1 MTLRNLR
8 VRNLLHPD
16 RQERHSPSGLGQAGD
31 RDYLSRDDIRRR
43 LDAWEAA
50 DPQYFA
56 RLKKRYGKP
65 KTK

>member
-1 MTLRNLR
+1 MTKETQPPKVQPRRN
-8 VRNLLHPD
+8 
-16 RQERHSPSGLGQAGD
+16 
-31 RDYLSRDDIRRR
+31 YLTREMIRRR

>member
-1 MTLRNLR
+1 MINRADNPKR
-8 VRNLLHPD
+8 PPARK
-16 RQERHSPSGLGQAGD
+16 
-31 RDYLSRDDIRRR
+31 YLTREEIRRR